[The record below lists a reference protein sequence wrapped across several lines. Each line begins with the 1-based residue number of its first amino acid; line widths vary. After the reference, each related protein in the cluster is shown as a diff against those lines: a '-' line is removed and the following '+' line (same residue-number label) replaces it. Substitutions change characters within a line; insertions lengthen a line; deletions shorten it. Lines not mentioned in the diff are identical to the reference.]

1 MLLSIRVE
9 RQSLR
14 THVRRPSPLGFHLC
28 GVWIESEAG
37 GGSSGSGGDSGTAK
51 QHQRFRRALLS
62 IKIRYEASLRFVYCI
77 LIAGAIAFK
86 AIGSFLFIFGSTIG
100 ATLLIVH
107 QLIATP
113 MLYDFYNYDI
123 EKKEFLQLFIK
134 FTQSLALLG
143 GLLFFVG
150 MKNKNSVP
158 KRSSTTKK
166 TNKTKTV

>member
-1 MLLSIRVE
+1 MVK
-9 RQSLR
+9 
-14 THVRRPSPLGFHLC
+14 
-28 GVWIESEAG
+28 SEAG

-51 QHQRFRRALLS
+51 QHQRFRRYRGCELLFKECS
-62 IKIRYEASLRFVYCI
+62 FRFRLRSLCVARYCI

-123 EKKEFLQLFIK
+123 EKNEFLQLFIK